1 MTRYLRWWWVVL
13 VALSAVFASYAVENA
28 ETMYPLG
35 STYAVYADLSSSTL
49 SKQQVVKDLSAQA
62 SRTSSGEFLLTKAN
76 FEDGVNGL
84 DVYRFSGR
92 PAGRSAMVWFK
103 NARHGRVLPASDLGL
118 LNLSGNYS
126 FYDGASAREFVQ
138 AISRLGGST
147 QAVTYRSP
155 GSVFTDALGA
165 NRGASLLALA
175 VLFLNVAVLWA
186 WSAGRRRSRSVR
198 FMYGRT
204 TVSLQGEDLLLF
216 CKLSL
221 PAIAGGVL
229 IGGCMAAYHRF
240 HDVVLFFTVFLSL
253 VAVHVVFSLIVAFF
267 FLLLFTP
274 SVGQLAAR
282 AGKSTMVRWG
292 NGVWKYLCLVTV
304 LMALPLSVSSASL
317 ASQSRAAASRWGNAN
332 SAVTFSVQGNGDYHR
347 FEGRFRRF
355 LTTTDGDGTLAL
367 SYSVAPM
374 MIDGTGS
381 DARPSQSL
389 IERQLAPYDD
399 VIITNPTFLDLMKV
413 NRRLMKPV
421 DGTTLPQTVCR
432 GLSDYQSIWFT
443 SASASASY
451 RLYAW
456 RDDAVFP
463 ALDYTS
469 NPGEMSN
476 ARHPLILLVDEPARS
491 MNLENFLIPS
501 MTTGNVIFTDLA
513 RARRAL
519 DVSGLTQVVYSASTV
534 SDAALYRAQLLEG
547 NAAAGIMAAILAIL
561 AGMFCA
567 VQSSWI
573 WAVEHRSFIFIRH
586 TDGTAY
592 ASMLS
597 RRLLL
602 HTLLETG
609 LTGIAYVALH
619 YGLLLPGQAPV
630 AVAVGMLFIALEWVS
645 AFISCRRV
653 FNSSVQRQ
661 GI

>member
-1 MTRYLRWWWVVL
+1 VTRYLRWWWVVL
-13 VALSAVFASYAVENA
+13 VALSAVFASYGVENA

-35 STYAVYADLSSSTL
+35 STYAVYADFSSSTL
-49 SKQQVVKDLSAQA
+49 SKQQVVKDLAA
-62 SRTSSGEFLLTKAN
+62 RAPCTSSGEFLLTKAN
-76 FEDGVNGL
+76 SEDAVNGL
-84 DVYRFSGR
+84 DVYRFG
-92 PAGRSAMVWFK
+92 GRSAGHSAVVWFK

-126 FYDGASAREFVQ
+126 FYDGASAQGFVQ
-138 AISRLGGST
+138 TVARLGGST
-147 QAVTYRSP
+147 QAVTHRSP
-155 GSVFTDALGA
+155 VSVFAGALGA

-175 VLFLNVAVLWA
+175 VLFLNIAVLWA
-186 WSAGRRRSRSVR
+186 WSGSRRRSRSVR

-204 TVSLQGEDLLLF
+204 TASLQSEDILLF
-216 CKLSL
+216 CRLSL
-221 PAIAGGVL
+221 PAIAGGFL

-253 VAVHVVFSLIVAFF
+253 VAAHVVFSLIAASL

-274 SVGQLAAR
+274 SVRQLAAR
-282 AGKSTMVRWG
+282 VGKSTLVRWG
-292 NGVWKYLCLVTV
+292 NGTWKYLCLVTV

-317 ASQSRAAASRWGNAN
+317 ASQSRAAASQWGNASN
-332 SAVTFSVQGNGDYHR
+332 AVTFSVQGNGDYQSYV
-347 FEGRFRRF
+347 GRFRRF
-355 LTTTDGDGTLAL
+355 FTTTDSDGTLAL

-399 VIITNPTFLDLMKV
+399 VIVTNPTFLDLMKV

-421 DGTTLPQTVCR
+421 DGTALPQTVRR

-451 RLYAW
+451 RLYTWSAG
-456 RDDAVFP
+456 AGFP

-476 ARHPLILLVDEPARS
+476 TRHPLILLVDEPARS

-513 RARRAL
+513 RTRRAL
-519 DVSGLTQVVYSASTV
+519 DASALTPVVYSASTV

-547 NAAAGIMAAILAIL
+547 NAVADIMAAILAIL
-561 AGMFCA
+561 AGVFCA

-573 WAVEHRSFIFIRH
+573 WAVEHRSLIFIRH

-592 ASMLS
+592 ARLLS

-602 HTLLETG
+602 HTLLEMT
-609 LTGIAYVALH
+609 LTGVAYVALY
-619 YGLLLPGQAPV
+619 YGLLLPEQAPV
-630 AVAVGMLFIALEWVS
+630 AVAVGILFIALEWVS

-653 FNSSVQRQ
+653 FKSSVQRQ
-661 GI
+661 SI